1 MKTVGIIG
9 NGFVGNAIYQNF
21 KKRTITKVFD
31 VHPEKAVDSYVD
43 VISSDIIF
51 VCLPTPMTENGQC
64 DVSYVYKFFDEV
76 PQQTSGLFVIK
87 STVPIGTTEQLCS
100 SRTDLRIIH
109 NPEFLTAENAVTD
122 FLHCERNIIGGNYVD
137 CEELEEFL
145 YEIFHEW
152 QHIPCYLVSSKESE
166 TIKYFSN
173 CFLALKIA
181 YFNNVYETCQKFG
194 LRYNEVRNAI
204 CEDIRIG
211 YRHTDVPGSDG
222 KLGFG
227 GYCFPKDINA
237 LIHSLNEHGIDSQL
251 LQATWDYNKILR
263 NDLGVI

>member
-21 KKRTITKVFD
+21 KKRVDTKVFD
-31 VHPEKAVDSYVD
+31 VDPQKAVNSYAD

-51 VCLPTPMTENGQC
+51 VCLPTPMMEDGRC
-64 DVSYVYKFFDEV
+64 DVSYVLKFFAEV
-76 PQQTSGLFVIK
+76 PKQTSGLFVLK
-87 STVPIGTTEQLCS
+87 STVPIGTTEQICK
-100 SRTDLRIIH
+100 SRTDLRIVH
-109 NPEFLTAENAVTD
+109 NPEFLTAENAKDD
-122 FLHCERNIIGGNYVD
+122 FFYCDRNVIGGNIVD
-137 CEELEEFL
+137 AEELEEFL
-145 YEIFHEW
+145 YELFPEW
-152 QHIPCYLVSSKESE
+152 VNIPCYIVKSVESE

-173 CFLALKIA
+173 SFLAVKIA
-181 YFNNVYETCQKFG
+181 YFNNIYETCRRFG
-194 LRYNEVRNAI
+194 MDYSTVKDAI
-204 CEDIRIG
+204 TEDKRIG
-211 YRHTDVPGSDG
+211 CYHTRVPGPDG

-251 LQATWDYNKILR
+251 LQATWDYNKLLR